1 MAQQWM
7 AIEERVPGN
16 DGAVRQQAA
25 SADAPVRRARIVE
38 SIIAAVE
45 EEQRAPVWL
54 VAPSRR
60 VARQWIDAVALGGLP
75 VFNVRATTPRALCYD
90 IAAPLL
96 TALGRSVASQR
107 ASLVLLEKVLVTAD
121 RGGRLRYFKS
131 PRSYRR
137 LTERMFASLSAL
149 RMASVV
155 AEDVRR
161 RDGVAGTT
169 KGHDIALLLEDYAAE
184 LAAENLADAADIA
197 AIALAMARAD
207 QLPPLKCGA
216 SLIPDELSLR
226 PLESRVFEAL
236 GDRVRKLPIDP
247 EPESFTTPESGPT
260 PCFFRAIGDVNE
272 VRGVLRRCLAAGIP
286 LDTVELLPHR
296 CSHLPDHH
304 PGGAGGDGRQP
315 CRRRE
320 DDGGT
325 AGDVCRG
332 TPDSRVPA
340 RTGVGIVAAWRAE
353 GHPQWRLVRML
364 RDGLLDWN
372 RVERT
377 TAATTA
383 ADAATSEPL
392 TMKAKT
398 SSMCRSRQSGPSRRR
413 DCSANSGD

>member
-16 DGAVRQQAA
+16 DGAVRQHAP
-25 SADAPVRRARIVE
+25 SADAPSRRSRIVE

-45 EEQRAPVWL
+45 EEQRAPIWL

-149 RMASVV
+149 RMASVA

-169 KGHDIALLLEDYAAE
+169 KGHDIALLLEAYAAE
-184 LAAENLADAADIA
+184 LAERFPLARVNPDVLYVDCDGILTSAGTAA
-197 AIALAMARAD
+197 
-207 QLPPLKCGA
+207 CGVPSA
-216 SLIPDELSLR
+216 KQERTGIGVTGR
-226 PLESRVFEAL
+226 RVTE
-236 GDRVRKLPIDP
+236 
-247 EPESFTTPESGPT
+247 
-260 PCFFRAIGDVNE
+260 
-272 VRGVLRRCLAAGIP
+272 AAG
-286 LDTVELLPHR
+286 TR
-296 CSHLPDHH
+296 R
-304 PGGAGGDGRQP
+304 GA
-315 CRRRE
+315 
-320 DDGGT
+320 
-325 AGDVCRG
+325 
-332 TPDSRVPA
+332 
-340 RTGVGIVAAWRAE
+340 VAE
-353 GHPQWRLVRML
+353 
-364 RDGLLDWN
+364 
-372 RVERT
+372 
-377 TAATTA
+377 
-383 ADAATSEPL
+383 
-392 TMKAKT
+392 
-398 SSMCRSRQSGPSRRR
+398 
-413 DCSANSGD
+413 